1 VATRSASE
9 NLDDDIV
16 AALKGG
22 ERDALALLY
31 DRCGGIAFSLAMR
44 ILGDPGAAEEVVQ
57 DAFLT
62 VWNRASAF
70 DHNRGSFRAWLFTC
84 VRNRAIDRRRG
95 SWAKY
100 RHAAELPLSLQAWGE
115 GSDPLSEVSVGE
127 TRDAVRRALQELPTA
142 QREAIELAYFGG
154 LSRREISE
162 RLKTPPGTI
171 SSRMRLG
178 LERLGQS
185 LELRDL
191 QAAQ

>member
-1 VATRSASE
+1 MATRSASK
-9 NLDDDIV
+9 NLDADIV

-57 DAFLT
+57 DAFLA

-70 DHNRGSFRAWLFTC
+70 DDNRGSFRAWLFTC

-95 SWAKY
+95 PWARY
-100 RHAAELPLSLQAWGE
+100 QHAAELPPDLQASGE
-115 GSDPLSEVSVGE
+115 GSDPLAEVGVGE

-154 LSRREISE
+154 LSRREIAE

-178 LERLGQS
+178 LQRMGQS
-185 LELRDL
+185 LELREH